1 MLIFLVLFFLIN
13 VISQTCSAGLAT
25 NCITCRS
32 SKNRTFNSSTGKCDC
47 DTGTYDNGSL
57 E

>member
-1 MLIFLVLFFLIN
+1 MLIFMVLFFLIN
-13 VISQTCSAGLAT
+13 VILAI
-25 NCITCRS
+25 NCLTCRS